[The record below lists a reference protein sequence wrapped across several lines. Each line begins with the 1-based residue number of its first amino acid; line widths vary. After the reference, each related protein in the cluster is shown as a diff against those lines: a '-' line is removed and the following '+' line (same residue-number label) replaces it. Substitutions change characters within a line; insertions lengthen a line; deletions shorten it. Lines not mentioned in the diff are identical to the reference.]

1 MCNPKVRPFLHVY
14 PEDSGPNISEAR
26 QADRWLREL
35 RPEETTPMIRLR
47 GHDYYIYE
55 PAMLNNLSFCIPIRW
70 FTRNGAFYAR
80 AWMLEATTLD
90 DEVGWVVR
98 EDQEVEV
105 SQDQLVKNFLRFA
118 EDHEHYAVPHPSRIL
133 EKSVVVYLLRPAEPH
148 AASQRC
154 SRQGISRR

>member
-47 GHDYYIYE
+47 SHDYYIYE

-90 DEVGWVVR
+90 GEVGWVVR